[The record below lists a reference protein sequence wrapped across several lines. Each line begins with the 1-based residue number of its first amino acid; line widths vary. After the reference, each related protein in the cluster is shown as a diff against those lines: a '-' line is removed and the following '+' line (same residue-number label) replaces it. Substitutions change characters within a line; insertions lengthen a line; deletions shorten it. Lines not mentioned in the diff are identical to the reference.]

1 MLRFSALASLAC
13 TALCSCL
20 SQNYRAVMAWG
31 EWQEATLF
39 TPKYER
45 ELHGAPEKDDSRVTF
60 MRAGSELLCA
70 LC

>member
-1 MLRFSALASLAC
+1 MLKHFATAAMVC

-45 ELHGAPEKDDSRVTF
+45 ELHGAPEKNDSRVTF
-60 MRAGSELLCA
+60 MLVGS
-70 LC
+70 